1 MGFQNM
7 SLRVLNWILTA
18 SIWLLGFGIVLILA
32 ASLYGGLAGKQ
43 WFMMLPVILSNASST
58 SLLVDAQTVVGHLLA
73 DRATLN
79 VAVDQMWIKFTFGVS
94 AALVVG
100 LWLYAA
106 ITLRRLVGE
115 IAGGDPFAE
124 TAVPRLRWL
133 GWLLIGVNAATLVSS
148 CLLPLTLS
156 DITLADGRALVT
168 SPLPFGLPSTPY
180 AQVKADIDGWL
191 ALCGLVLLALA
202 EAFRIGRDLKV
213 EGEGII

>member
-1 MGFQNM
+1 M

-18 SIWLLGFGIVLILA
+18 SIWLLGLGIVLILA

-58 SLLVDAQTVVGHLLA
+58 SLLGDAQAVVGHLLA

-79 VAVDQMWIKFTFGVS
+79 VAIDQMWIKFLFGVS

-115 IAGGDPFAE
+115 IAGGDPFAV

-133 GWLLIGVNAATLVSS
+133 GWLLIGVNAATLLSS
-148 CLLPLTLS
+148 CLMPLTLS
-156 DITLADGRALVT
+156 GITLADGRALVT
-168 SPLPFGLPSTPY
+168 SPLSFVLPSTPY
-180 AQVKADIDGWL
+180 AKVAPDIDGWL

>member
-1 MGFQNM
+1 M

-18 SIWLLGFGIVLILA
+18 SIWLLGLGIVLILA

-58 SLLVDAQTVVGHLLA
+58 DLLGDAQAVVGHLAA

-115 IAGGDPFAE
+115 IAGGDPFAA

-133 GWLLIGVNAATLVSS
+133 GWLLIAANAATVISA
-148 CLLPLTLS
+148 CVLPLMLS
-156 DITLADGRALVT
+156 GITVADGRALIT
-168 SPLPFGLPSTPY
+168 SPLSFGLPSTPY
-180 AQVKADIDGWL
+180 AQVTSDIDGWL

-202 EAFRIGRDLKV
+202 EAFRIGRDLKA

>member
-1 MGFQNM
+1 M
-7 SLRVLNWILTA
+7 TA
-18 SIWLLGFGIVLILA
+18 AIWLLAFGIVLILGV
-32 ASLYGGLAGKQ
+32 SLYGGLADKP
-43 WFMMLPVILSNASST
+43 WFMMFPVILGPAGST
-58 SLLVDAQTVVGHLLA
+58 DLLGEGQAVVGHLLA

-79 VAVDQMWIKFTFGVS
+79 VAVDQMSTKFLFGVS

-106 ITLRRLVGE
+106 ITLRRLVGD

-133 GWLLIGVNAATLVSS
+133 GWLLISVNAVTVVTS
-148 CLLPLTLS
+148 CLLPLILS
-156 DITLADGRALVT
+156 GLTLADGRTLLPT
-168 SPLPFGLPSTPY
+168 PLPMGLPSTPY
-180 AQVKADIDGWL
+180 AQVTVDINGWL